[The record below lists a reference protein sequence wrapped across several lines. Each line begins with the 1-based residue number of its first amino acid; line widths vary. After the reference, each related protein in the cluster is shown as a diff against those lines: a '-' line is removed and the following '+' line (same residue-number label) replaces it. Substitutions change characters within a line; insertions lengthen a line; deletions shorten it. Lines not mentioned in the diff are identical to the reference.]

1 MQREVGFSISA
12 VLATWEAV
20 PGERVLGCCPW
31 VVGLDGKKA
40 SDGRK
45 REETQQRLGRLGPPR
60 WPMGG
65 VGVKASGGGKGLGH
79 YLPGTVWGDVD
90 DLVFCL
96 FSEAV
101 LLCSPG

>member
-1 MQREVGFSISA
+1 M
-12 VLATWEAV
+12 
-20 PGERVLGCCPW
+20 
-31 VVGLDGKKA
+31 A
-40 SDGRK
+40 S
-45 REETQQRLGRLGPPR
+45 E
-60 WPMGG
+60 
-65 VGVKASGGGKGLGH
+65 GGKGLGH